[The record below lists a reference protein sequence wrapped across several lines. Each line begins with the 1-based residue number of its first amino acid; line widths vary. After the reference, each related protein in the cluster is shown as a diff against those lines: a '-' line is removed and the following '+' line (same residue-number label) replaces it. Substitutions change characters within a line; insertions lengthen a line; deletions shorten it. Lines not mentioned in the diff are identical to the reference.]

1 VTLVMLE
8 AIRDWYLKTG
18 KLIGMKPA
26 GGIRTAKQAVQY
38 LVMVKETMG
47 PLNVPGFD
55 AVGGN
60 PWLTPD
66 YFRFG
71 ASTLCNDILRQ
82 IVRMRVGRYMAGY
95 DFSEA

>member
-1 VTLVMLE
+1 
-8 AIRDWYLKTG
+8 
-18 KLIGMKPA
+18 
-26 GGIRTAKQAVQY
+26 
-38 LVMVKETMG
+38 MG
-47 PLNVPGFD
+47 PLNVPGFE